1 MLTKMKE
8 ILLTRIDSD
17 YVYVSSNRKRKKI
30 ILSDIRF
37 VESCREYIKI
47 YTVAE
52 IILIK
57 CAISSF
63 SQVLPEKKFLRVHRC
78 FIVSSQYIIAYDS
91 KYIYGND
98 FKLPIGRTYKKKV
111 VGYL

>member
-1 MLTKMKE
+1 MLTAVKE
-8 ILLTRIDSD
+8 DLFFHADDNYI
-17 YVYVSSNRKRKKI
+17 YVNVNRKRKK
-30 ILSDIRF
+30 LFFADICF

-47 YTVAE
+47 YTVE
-52 IILIK
+52 ETLLIK

-63 SQVLPEKKFLRVHRC
+63 SQLLPEKKFLRVHRC